1 MEIKNQSL
9 KKTLVLIWD
18 KTTRG
23 VFHSKKYLR
32 FILGYFQT
40 SETIFLLFFATLIG
54 VGAGFGAIIFRWMI
68 TFFQNLFFTQG
79 QHTLAFLGSY
89 YVIIIPAFGG
99 VIVGLIVYFFA
110 REAKGHGVPEVM
122 LAVAIGGSRIRP
134 RVAAVKALGFFYMY
148 WFRWFSWKGRPYCSD
163 KFSPGFSSWSIIQ
176 FIGG

>member
-1 MEIKNQSL
+1 MELKNLIASL
-9 KKTLVLIWD
+9 KKTIVLIWD

-23 VFHSKKYLR
+23 MFHSKKYLR

-89 YVIIIPAFGG
+89 YVIIIPAIGG

-134 RVAAVKALGFFYMY
+134 RVAAIKALVSSICIGSGGSVGREGPI
-148 WFRWFSWKGRPYCSD
+148 FRRSLELVTLPLKKR
-163 KFSPGFSSWSIIQ
+163 
-176 FIGG
+176 

>member
-1 MEIKNQSL
+1 MELKNLIASL
-9 KKTLVLIWD
+9 KKTIVLIWD
-18 KTTRG
+18 KTTRRM
-23 VFHSKKYLR
+23 FHSKKYLR

-89 YVIIIPAFGG
+89 YVIIIPAIGG

-134 RVAAVKALGFFYMY
+134 RVAAHDIGRIPVIENNDTGKLIGLITRKNIISTYNKAL
-148 WFRWFSWKGRPYCSD
+148 KN
-163 KFSPGFSSWSIIQ
+163 
-176 FIGG
+176 

>member
-1 MEIKNQSL
+1 M
-9 KKTLVLIWD
+9 
-18 KTTRG
+18 
-23 VFHSKKYLR
+23 FHSKKYLR

-89 YVIIIPAFGG
+89 YIIIIPAIGG
-99 VIVGLIVYFFA
+99 VIVGFIVYFFA

-122 LAVAIGGSRIRP
+122 LAVAIGRSRIRP
-134 RVAAVKALGFFYMY
+134 RVAMKTC
-148 WFRWFSWKGRPYCSD
+148 WKRLKLRKPCSGR
-163 KFSPGFSSWSIIQ
+163 
-176 FIGG
+176 